1 MHAQC
6 LDSLNGTQVLYTKS
20 DAVLLLTLNAKT
32 QRTILFGSV
41 RA

>member
-6 LDSLNGTQVLYTKS
+6 LGSLNGTQILYTKS

-32 QRTILFGSV
+32 QKAILFGSV
-41 RA
+41 HA